1 MNEAVLAKVREVCQ
15 AYLNPDQLC
24 PIAEEAVE
32 NASKAVSCEA
42 EMQALQSKITA
53 LTTNL
58 DQMYMDRLNGL
69 LSEEDFQ
76 RIYQKVK
83 MDRTVLEDRLKS
95 LQEQA
100 KQPVNTEEKARALV
114 KQFLDS
120 ALTSRELLVSL
131 IERVE
136 LTEEKEIIIKF
147 RFHELEAIS

>member
-1 MNEAVLAKVREVCQ
+1 MILFFGSKKLLTDFYNISGTQVNEAVFAKVREVCQ
-15 AYLNPDQLC
+15 AYLNPDRLHQ
-24 PIAEEAVE
+24 IAEEAVE
-32 NASKAVSCEA
+32 NASKESSCEA

-76 RIYQKVK
+76 RVYQKVK

-100 KQPVNTEEKARALV
+100 KQPLNTEEKAKALEIGRAHV
-114 KQFLDS
+114 
-120 ALTSRELLVSL
+120 
-131 IERVE
+131 
-136 LTEEKEIIIKF
+136 
-147 RFHELEAIS
+147 